1 MNLGLVLLA
10 GCKPPPEAP
19 TELSELAGYLF
30 EHFED
35 EDTRELEAGTLNLRN
50 WLQSNLSDTLE
61 GYTVDNLTASVIE
74 SVSPD
79 REHDLDKLGG
89 ASVGYVSENQV
100 PILAKTLTMEE
111 QEEVFSDNYAEHD
124 RVYETDK
131 ACFLPMDCD
140 FLDTDN
146 RTLATMPL
154 GIEVR
159 THSRAQYRWVE
170 FLDDKWAMLHRAWL
184 VDAPEVNQENVI
196 DIHDQLY
203 QGVVLPWE
211 GGALRL
217 GTTWIA
223 ADILGGV
230 VPESTALNMMI
241 DSMSAEG
248 ETLDA
253 FIAGESGE
261 E

>member
-1 MNLGLVLLA
+1 MTIGLVLLA

-19 TELSELAGYLF
+19 TELSELAGFLF

-35 EDTRELEAGTLNLRN
+35 EDTRALEEGTYNLWT
-50 WLQSNLSDTLE
+50 WLQPNLSATLE
-61 GYTVDNLTASVIE
+61 GYTVDNLTASVID
-74 SVSPD
+74 SVIPD
-79 REHDLDKLGG
+79 REHDLENLGG
-89 ASVGYVSENQV
+89 ASVAYVSENGV
-100 PILAKTLTMEE
+100 PVLAKTLTMEE
-111 QEEVFSDNYAEHD
+111 QEEVFSNNYAEHD
-124 RVYETDK
+124 RTFESDK
-131 ACFLPMDCD
+131 SCFMPKDCD

-170 FLDDKWAMLHRAWL
+170 FIDDRWAMLHRAWL
-184 VDAPEVNQENVI
+184 VEKPEVNQENVI

-203 QGVVLPWE
+203 LGAVMPWDD
-211 GGALRL
+211 GSLRL

-241 DSMSAEG
+241 DSMQSEG

-253 FIAGESGE
+253 FIAGEGE